1 MSENLT
7 VKVLSQTSENIQRL
21 FDLTTRI
28 DERVKMIQTT
38 QEETNNKIKEVVN
51 DYNELLER
59 MITIEV
65 NGNRT
70 VQGEM
75 NRYYEQLSNIDK
87 RINMLEHANTGSE
100 NRWNRIFSF
109 VIQLIWVVL
118 ASWVLYKLQLNPPN
132 LP

>member
-28 DERVKMIQTT
+28 DERVKMIQAT
-38 QEETNNKIKEVVN
+38 QEETNDKIKEVVH
-51 DYNELLER
+51 DYNELLAR

-65 NGNRT
+65 NGSKN
-70 VQGEM
+70 VQGEV
-75 NRYYEQLSNIDK
+75 NKYYEQLSNIDK
-87 RINMLEHANTGSE
+87 RINILEHANKGSE
-100 NRWNRIFSF
+100 NRWNRIFNF

-118 ASWVLYKLQLNPPN
+118 ASWVLYKLQLSPPN